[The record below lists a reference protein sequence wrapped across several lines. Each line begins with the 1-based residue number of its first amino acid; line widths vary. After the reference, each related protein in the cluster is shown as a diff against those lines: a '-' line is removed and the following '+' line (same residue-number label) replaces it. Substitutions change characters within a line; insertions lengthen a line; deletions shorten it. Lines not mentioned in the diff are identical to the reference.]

1 MQRKVIEVN
10 NFISFIR
17 HIKNWNYPE
26 VIKYVYYEPTS
37 YDLSEL
43 EELGILDEE
52 LEEELQPQTA
62 KRVIALYDGQKL
74 YCSYGISREDIKR
87 DLLK

>member
-10 NFISFIR
+10 NYISFIR

-26 VIKYVYYEPTS
+26 IIKYVYYEPTR
-37 YDLSEL
+37 YDLSKL
-43 EELGILDEE
+43 EELEILDEE
-52 LEEELQPQTA
+52 LEEELQPQIA
-62 KRVIALYDGQKL
+62 KRVIASYDGQKL
-74 YCSYGISREDIKR
+74 YCYHGISREDIKR

>member
-1 MQRKVIEVN
+1 MQRKVIETN
-10 NFISFIR
+10 NYMSFIR
-17 HIKNWNYPE
+17 QIKNWNYPE
-26 VIKYVYYEPTS
+26 VIKYVCYEPTS
-37 YDLSEL
+37 YDLTEL
-43 EELGILDEE
+43 EELEILNEE

-62 KRVIALYDGQKL
+62 KRVIASYDGQKL